1 MLRTPTLR
9 TDGLCR
15 TLSFSALGLATL
27 CMAAGAVGVRIN
39 TSYSLPMG
47 LYIAT
52 SAEDAPFVEFCPEGR
67 FALESSKRG
76 YRTPGF
82 ACPDGAVPLLK
93 PVVARDGDQVETS
106 PAGISVNGAL
116 LPKTAPLPQDSASRL
131 LDHWPFG
138 AYVVEPG
145 TIWVASTYN
154 SGSYDSRY
162 MGPIPTS
169 QIRRRLRALWT
180 L

>member
-1 MLRTPTLR
+1 M
-9 TDGLCR
+9 DGRCR
-15 TLSFSALGLATL
+15 GLGFSALALAVL
-27 CMAAGAVGVRIN
+27 CLAAGALGVRIN

-52 SAEDAPFVEFCPEGR
+52 SAEDAPFVEFCPAGR
-67 FALESSKRG
+67 FAEESSKRG
-76 YRTPGF
+76 YRTSGF

-93 PVVARDGDQVETS
+93 PVVARDGDRVETS
-106 PAGISVNGAL
+106 PAGISVNGVL
-116 LPKTAPLPQDSASRL
+116 LPKTAPLPQDSALRL

-138 AYVVEPG
+138 TYVVQPG
-145 TIWVASTYN
+145 TIWVASTYHP
-154 SGSYDSRY
+154 GSYDSRY
-162 MGPIPTS
+162 MGPIQIS